1 MTDPNWY
8 LNWFKLKVFKL
19 IALQNLWLN
28 HKPVSG
34 FHGAIYK
41 H

>member
-8 LNWFKLKVFKL
+8 LIWFKLKVCKL

-28 HKPVSG
+28 LKPVSG
-34 FHGAIYK
+34 FHRAVYK